1 MKTPIYFSNSTDAC
15 DFIFKSVGSDVRL
28 ASPLGLGKPNVL
40 LNHLYDRVSADTGLK
55 LRIYTALSLALPSV
69 KEELAKFFFEPFALR
84 HLGKNYPHL
93 KYSQAAIRDT
103 LPDNIAVHEFYVQ
116 AGSALKS
123 SHLQRNYQSV
133 NYTHAA
139 ENVLR
144 ADVNVIVQLI
154 AKRGDGVNTRYS
166 LSCNP
171 DMTLDVVDIYQQANK
186 PLCLVGVIH
195 PDLPFLGGE
204 AEIPADFFTAIVDS
218 AETSHELFALPRI
231 PISNEDHLIGLYA
244 SQLVR
249 DEGTL
254 QIGIGSLSDAIVSSL
269 RLRHQENTRYVA
281 ICKHLRAVKNSQQDI
296 FSKGLYGL
304 TEMLTDGFMHLRQC
318 GILKRHVLDEITGT
332 KTYVHGSFYL
342 GSKSFYHWL
351 RTLPELE
358 AQGLRMTR
366 VSKVNDLYDPQET
379 LLRRQRVQARFY
391 NTTMQ
396 MSLLGDAMSET
407 LPNGHVVSGV
417 GGQYNFVAMSS
428 ELKDSRSILMLRSYR
443 FDHNGKRTSN
453 ILWKPCHVTIPRH
466 LRDMVITEY
475 GVADL
480 KGKSDEECVKALLAI
495 TDSEFQAELINTA
508 KKQNKLDQNYQ
519 LPDEFKNNTPLFIAE
534 KMQMHECQQAFQRF
548 PFGSDF
554 TAEEERLALAL
565 EKLQADRKDSTLK
578 VFKKLLAS
586 KAKPDQFRGELE
598 RMSLA
603 HPKTWK
609 HTFYQKLVLAYLAES
624 F

>member
-1 MKTPIYFSNSTDAC
+1 MKTPIYFSKSTDAC
-15 DFIFKSVGSDVRL
+15 DFIFKSVGPEVRL
-28 ASPLGLGKPNVL
+28 AAPLGLGKPNVL
-40 LNHLYDRVSADTGLK
+40 LNHLYDRVSTDAKLK

-69 KEELAKFFFEPFALR
+69 KEELAKLFFEPFALR

-103 LPDNIAVHEFYVQ
+103 VPDNIAVHEFYVQ

-123 SHLQRNYQSV
+123 NHLQRNYQSV

-144 ADVNVIVQLI
+144 VDVNVIVQLI
-154 AKRGDGVNTRYS
+154 AKSGEGAKARYS

-171 DMTLDVVDIYQQANK
+171 DMTLDVVDIYKENNK

-204 AEIPADFFTAIVDS
+204 AEVPADFFSAIVES
-218 AETSHELFALPRI
+218 PENSYELFALPRI

-269 RLRHQENTRYVA
+269 RLRHQQNSRYVA
-281 ICKHLRAVKNSQQDI
+281 ICKHLGAVKDAQHSV
-296 FSKGLYGL
+296 FEKGLYGL

-318 GILKRHVLDEITGT
+318 GILKRHVVDETTGT
-332 KTYVHGSFYL
+332 RTYVHGSFYL
-342 GSKSFYHWL
+342 GSKAFYHWL
-351 RTLPELE
+351 RTLPEAE

-379 LLRRQRVQARFY
+379 LLRRQRVQARFF

-396 MSLLGDAMSET
+396 VSLLGEAMSET
-407 LPNGHVVSGV
+407 LTNGHVVSGV

-428 ELKDSRSILMLRSYR
+428 ELKDSRSVLMLRSYR

-466 LRDMVITEY
+466 LRDMIVTEY

-495 TDSEFQAELINTA
+495 TDSEFQAELIDIA
-508 KKQNKLDQNYQ
+508 KNHDKLDKNYQ
-519 LPDEFKNNTPLFIAE
+519 LPEEFKNNTPLQIA
-534 KMQMHECQQAFQRF
+534 KTLGQSDCQQAFLRF

-554 TAEEERLALAL
+554 TPEEERLTLAL
-565 EKLQADRKDSTLK
+565 EKLQADKKKSWQNVLK
-578 VFKKLLAS
+578 KILFS
-586 KAKPDQFRGELE
+586 NAKPDEFPAELK
-598 RMSLA
+598 RMGLA
-603 HPKTWK
+603 VPKTLK
-609 HTFYQKLVLAYLAES
+609 HRLYQKLVLAYLE
-624 F
+624 

>member
-1 MKTPIYFSNSTDAC
+1 MKTPIYFSKSADAC
-15 DFIFKSVGSDVRL
+15 DFIFKSVGPEVRL
-28 ASPLGLGKPNVL
+28 AAPLGLGKPNVL
-40 LNHLYDRVSADTGLK
+40 LNQLYDRACADSKLK

-69 KEELAKFFFEPFALR
+69 KEELAKLFFEPFAQR

-93 KYSQAAIRDT
+93 KYSQAAIADA
-103 LPDNIAVHEFYVQ
+103 LPANIAVHEFYVQ

-123 SHLQRNYQSV
+123 NHLQRNYQSV

-154 AKRGDGVNTRYS
+154 AKSGNGANARYS

-171 DMTLDVVDIYQQANK
+171 DMTLDVVDIYKHAKK

-195 PDLPFLGGE
+195 PDLPFLAGE
-204 AEIPADFFTAIVDS
+204 AEVPADFFAAIVES
-218 AETSHELFALPRI
+218 PENSYELFALPRI

-254 QIGIGSLSDAIVSSL
+254 QIGIGSLSDAIVSALCL
-269 RLRHQENTRYVA
+269 RQQKNALYLK
-281 ICKHLRAVKNSQQDI
+281 ICNHLRTVAQAQQSV
-296 FSKGLYGL
+296 FEKGLYGL
-304 TEMLTDGFMHLRQC
+304 TEMLTDGFMHLRNC
-318 GILKRHVLDEITGT
+318 GILKRHVIDETTGT

-351 RTLPELE
+351 RTMPDAE

-379 LLRRQRVQARFY
+379 LLRRQRVQARFF

-396 MSLLGDAMSET
+396 VSLLGEAMSET
-407 LPNGHVVSGV
+407 LPDAHVVSGV

-443 FDHNGKRTSN
+443 MNHNGQRVSN
-453 ILWKPCHVTIPRH
+453 ILWDPCHVTIPRH

-495 TDSEFQAELINTA
+495 TDSQFQEELIATA
-508 KKQNKLDQNYQ
+508 KRHQKLDKNYQ
-519 LPDEFKNNTPLFIAE
+519 LPEEFKNNTPQKVAE
-534 KMQMHECQQAFQRF
+534 SLGHSDCQQAFLRF

-554 TAEEERLALAL
+554 TGEEERLALAL
-565 EKLQADRKDSTLK
+565 EKLQADKKKSWRN
-578 VFKKLLAS
+578 VFKKILCS
-586 KAKPDQFRGELE
+586 KIKPQQFPKELE
-598 RMSLA
+598 RMGLA
-603 HPKTWK
+603 APKTLK
-609 HTFYQKLVLAYLAES
+609 HRLYQKLVLAYLE
-624 F
+624 